1 MIYKALIL
9 FNLLKQDVLNQEIIN
24 IKDVKLPNFFKTSD
38 IKFQWE
44 FCHQFTELYESYI
57 LSPIGK
63 LSYENENV
71 QINKGDI
78 VFDCGANMGL
88 FAAYAAT
95 KGAQV
100 YCFEPCSST
109 RELLKQTQSL
119 YPEGQITIIPKAL
132 SNTNNIETFF
142 KTDNI
147 GANRLWNSLMRDDA
161 HIIEQEQVET
171 IRLDTF
177 IEETG
182 IIPDFIKIDIEGSEN
197 NLLSGFNSIKK
208 YNPKIAIATYHTKND
223 KLSFKNYFNSLNYN
237 VEESNEIMFLYKGDN
252 NEIFQN

>member
-38 IKFQWE
+38 INFQWE
-44 FCHQFTELYESYI
+44 FCHQFTELYENYI
-57 LSPIGK
+57 LNPQGK

-95 KGAQV
+95 KGAKV

-119 YPEGQITIIPKAL
+119 YPKGQITIIPKAV
-132 SNTNNIETFF
+132 SNTNSIETFF

-161 HIIEQEQVET
+161 QIIEQEQVKT

-177 IEETG
+177 IKETG

-197 NLLSGFNSIKK
+197 NLLSGFNTINII
-208 YNPKIAIATYHTKND
+208 NPKIAIATYHTRND
-223 KLSFKNYFNSLNYN
+223 KFSFREYFSSLNYN
-237 VEESNEIMFLYKGDN
+237 IKEYNEIMFLYKEDK
-252 NEIFQN
+252 

>member
-9 FNLLKQDVLNQEIIN
+9 FNLLKQDVLNQKIIN

-38 IKFQWE
+38 IIFQWE
-44 FCHQFTELYESYI
+44 FCHQFIELYENYI
-57 LSPIGK
+57 LSPQGK

-71 QINKGDI
+71 QINKDDI

-95 KGAQV
+95 KGAKV

-119 YPEGQITIIPKAL
+119 YPEGQIIIVPKAV
-132 SNTNNIETFF
+132 SNTNSIETFF

-147 GANRLWNSLMRDDA
+147 GANRLQSSLMRDDA
-161 HIIEQEQVET
+161 QIIEQERVET
-171 IRLDTF
+171 IKLDTF
-177 IEETG
+177 IKETG
-182 IIPDFIKIDIEGSEN
+182 IIPNFIKIDIEGSES
-197 NLLSGFNSIKK
+197 NLLSGFNTI
-208 YNPKIAIATYHTKND
+208 NIIRPKIAIATYHTRND
-223 KLSFKNYFNSLNYN
+223 KFSFREYFNSLNYN
-237 VEESNEIMFLYKGDN
+237 IEECNDIMFLHKKDN
-252 NEIFQN
+252 NK